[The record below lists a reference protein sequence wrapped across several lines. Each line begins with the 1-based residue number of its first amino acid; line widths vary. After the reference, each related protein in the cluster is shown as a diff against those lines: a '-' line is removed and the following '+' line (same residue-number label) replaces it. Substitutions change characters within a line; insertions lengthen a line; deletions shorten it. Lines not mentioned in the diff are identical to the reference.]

1 MKTVL
6 LLEMKIKEI
15 MAMKFRTLRRHVR
28 EGFKNVLRNGWMSV
42 ASIGAVTVTLILVGT
57 FVAIMLNVNEMAH
70 KVEEDVEIK
79 VLIELTADD
88 EEVTELGEE
97 IQAINGVGTVRF
109 STKDDELQH
118 LVESMGEQGEA
129 WALYEQDNPLNHAYV
144 IKAADP
150 QNTESIAKEI
160 ESFDQVYKVVYGQ
173 EVVSNLFK
181 FNNYARVIGVVLIAG
196 LVLTAVFLISNT
208 IKLTI
213 MARSTEIGVMKLVG
227 ATNGFIRWPFFVEG
241 LLLGVLGSLL
251 PIGVIAGGYYY
262 IINNVS
268 GKTSFYFVELL
279 PYSPF
284 IWQLS
289 AIILL
294 FGAFIGV
301 WGSVMSVRKF
311 LKV

>member
-1 MKTVL
+1 MN
-6 LLEMKIKEI
+6 IKEI
-15 MAMKFRTLRRHVR
+15 TVMKFRTMTRHIR
-28 EGFKNVLRNGWMSV
+28 EGFKNIIRNGWMSI

-79 VLIELTADD
+79 VLIDLTAEDD
-88 EEVTELGEE
+88 EVTELGEQIE
-97 IQAINGVGTVRF
+97 ELAGVGMLRF
-109 STKDDELQH
+109 STKDDELEQ

-144 IKAADP
+144 LKASDP
-150 QNTESIAKEI
+150 QDTEKIATEV
-160 ESFDQVYKVVYGQ
+160 ESLDNVYKVVYGQ

-181 FNNYARVIGVVLIAG
+181 FNNYARTIGLVLIAG

-213 MARSTEIGVMKLVG
+213 MNRSTEIGVMKLVG
-227 ATNGFIRWPFFVEG
+227 ATNGFIRWPFFIEG
-241 LLLGVLGSLL
+241 LLLGVLGALI
-251 PIGVIAGGYYY
+251 PIGLISSGYYY
-262 IINNVS
+262 IVNNFS
-268 GKTSFYFVELL
+268 GQTSFYFIELL
-279 PYSPF
+279 PFNPF

-289 AIILL
+289 GIILL

-301 WGSVMSVRKF
+301 WGSVNSVRKF